1 MTKIRLTRAERQKD
15 DKTDRQ
21 KDKKT
26 KDNEQDSEDIQKN
39 YHDQKK
45 GVGWEREG
53 SIIKIF

>member
-26 KDNEQDSEDIQKN
+26 KDNEQDSEDI
-39 YHDQKK
+39 
-45 GVGWEREG
+45 
-53 SIIKIF
+53 